1 MEPARVAHHD
11 LDGTHLFQPSPR
23 AVGWGERTGNT

>member
-11 LDGTHLFQPSPR
+11 LDGAHLPQRIP
-23 AVGWGERTGNT
+23 GGTDWGERTGSP